1 MGIRYDELKGTLLSN
16 NVYCVY
22 TRDLECKYYTHGK
35 QLYMTTSFNN
45 TNVQIRVQT
54 RYDVDLLRNDTKDYE
69 YLNKITDRLWHRMVD
84 RITIMLMQN
93 YLEIM

>member
-22 TRDLECKYYTHGK
+22 TRDLECKYYTRGK
-35 QLYMTTSFNN
+35 QLYMITSFNN
-45 TNVQIRVQT
+45 TNVKIRVQT
-54 RYDVDLLRNDTKDYE
+54 RYDVDLLKNDTKDYE
-69 YLNKITDRLWHRMVD
+69 YLNKITDRLWYRMVD
-84 RITIMLMQN
+84 RITTTLMGN